1 MSSKISTNM
10 EQQDFFPEEAEK
22 VRREKEKR
30 RQLPYNKGEE
40 IRKSKKRFG
49 SKVARN
55 AGETVDRFVDN
66 AEKRYNSK

>member
-1 MSSKISTNM
+1 MSQIM

-40 IRKSKKRFG
+40 IRKSKKRF
-49 SKVARN
+49 SLKIARN

-66 AEKRYNSK
+66 AGKKYNSN